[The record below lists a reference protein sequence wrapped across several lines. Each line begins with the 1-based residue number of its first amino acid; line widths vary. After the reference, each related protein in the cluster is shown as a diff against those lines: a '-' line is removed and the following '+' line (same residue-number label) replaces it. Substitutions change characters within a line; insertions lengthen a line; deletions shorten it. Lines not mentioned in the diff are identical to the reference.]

1 MNGKESD
8 EFIRFSFD
16 PSVGSSTLRSMIN
29 AAAAKENKNGKLNV
43 IDNYNY
49 HDNNYDD
56 QNF

>member
-1 MNGKESD
+1 MNAKESD

-29 AAAAKENKNGKLNV
+29 AAAKENKNGKLNV

-49 HDNNYDD
+49 QENNMDD